1 MVELQ
6 QRPHELLGV
15 ANLGDQVPVL
25 ILVVHRLV
33 VMKLLHALDHLEM
46 AQLSLHGHHRIV
58 VEARAFHSDSWKSE
72 AIDGEVNAYLP
83 WGSLEYSAADRVSRF
98 VAGTVSSPVHQ
109 LIGNVEQRCVVLR
122 VLQQLLRILLCSE
135 DQVFEAGVL
144 GQILVDA
151 AIVSVIADAEGLI
164 PGNDLVVLGAVQNG
178 TAVEALLDVQ
188 VAHHEEPDLYLV
200 VVPSTMDLDFEVALG
215 VILHEVL
222 GISRIDFGRHHQ
234 RRGAQDTVLLEVV
247 GEKVRAIVLREDRLV
262 VDVQVY
268 QGLEINHLLR
278 QLLRGSPDETLAER
292 IGLPLQFFLEKDDML
307 EGAVHVELVGPVVSV
322 IGILFLGA
330 LHSGVALRLEASVR
344 HNRLVVLV
352 ELEAANDAEQV
363 VVALLALE
371 EHGGNHLALLLG
383 AANVVALVGKGAA
396 SSGEVRFGAHAQ
408 VYHVV
413 VGLLLDGIL
422 CIVVLGWEFSLAEA
436 HLIADARLQ
445 RLGVVVAALEVQ
457 ELVEYL

>member
-1 MVELQ
+1 M
-6 QRPHELLGV
+6 
-15 ANLGDQVPVL
+15 
-25 ILVVHRLV
+25 
-33 VMKLLHALDHLEM
+33 
-46 AQLSLHGHHRIV
+46 
-58 VEARAFHSDSWKSE
+58 
-72 AIDGEVNAYLP
+72 
-83 WGSLEYSAADRVSRF
+83 
-98 VAGTVSSPVHQ
+98 
-109 LIGNVEQRCVVLR
+109 
-122 VLQQLLRILLCSE
+122 
-135 DQVFEAGVL
+135 
-144 GQILVDA
+144 
-151 AIVSVIADAEGLI
+151 IADAEGLI

-188 VAHHEEPDLYLV
+188 VAHHEEADLDLV

-222 GISRIDFGRHHQ
+222 GIGRIDLGRHHQ

-268 QGLEINHLLR
+268 QGLEINHLR
-278 QLLRGSPDETLAER
+278 GQLLRGSPDETLAER

-322 IGILFLGA
+322 IGVLFLGA
-330 LHSGVALRLEASVR
+330 LHSGVALRLEAGVR
-344 HNRLVVLV
+344 HNGLVVLV

-371 EHGGNHLALLLG
+371 EHGGNHWALLLL

-413 VGLLLDGIL
+413 VGLLLDGTL